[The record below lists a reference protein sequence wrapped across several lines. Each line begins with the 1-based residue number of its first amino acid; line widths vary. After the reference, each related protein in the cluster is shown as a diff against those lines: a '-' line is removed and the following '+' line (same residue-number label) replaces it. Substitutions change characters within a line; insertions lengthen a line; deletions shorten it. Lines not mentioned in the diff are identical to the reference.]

1 MSRLRKVI
9 NKKQTDFLKDVVE
22 KGRVTQAYLFC
33 GPSGVGK
40 WDLALEFV
48 AEVNGK
54 EDLNLIERGA
64 DPDVVIVKPE
74 IDNKNGK
81 VRKKDISITQIKD
94 AIKKIGYYSYGSKYK
109 FLIVKESDKMTTV
122 AANSLLKLIE
132 DSTPDTIVV
141 LLSNNEMKTLSTIK
155 SRCQIIRFGIAT
167 SKEIYDQLKEE
178 GELIEDEFLDSVI
191 FFSQG
196 KISKARNFIK
206 NREVLKES
214 ELNLDSFK
222 GALKRGVVDGMNLSE
237 DIYNDKEKL
246 KVFLDESVWY
256 LRNLLKEQVDGGAD
270 IRIIR
275 KILFIT
281 EDVVELRSNISSSST
296 NQRLQLENFFVQL

>member
-1 MSRLRKVI
+1 MSRLEKII
-9 NKKQTDFLKDVVE
+9 NKKQTDFLNDIIKNDKIV
-22 KGRVTQAYLFC
+22 QAYLFC

-40 WDLALEFV
+40 WDSALNFV
-48 AEVNGK
+48 AKINGK
-54 EDLNLIERGA
+54 DELDSIERGA
-64 DPDVVIVKPE
+64 DPDIVIVEPE
-74 IDNKNGK
+74 IDNKSGK
-81 VRKKDISITQIKD
+81 IRKKDISITQIKD

-109 FLIVKESDKMTTV
+109 FLIVKESEKMTTV

-141 LLSNNEMKTLSTIK
+141 LLSNNEVKTLATIK
-155 SRCQIIRFGIAT
+155 SRCQIIRFGLAAPQDI
-167 SKEIYDQLKEE
+167 SSQLKEE
-178 GELIEDEFLDSVI
+178 NESIEGEFLDSVI

-196 KISKARNFIK
+196 KISKARGFLK
-206 NREVLKES
+206 NKEILKES

-222 GALKRGVVDGMNLSE
+222 NALKRGVIDGMNLSE

-246 KVFLDESVWY
+246 KIFLDESIWY
-256 LRNLLKEQVDGGAD
+256 LRNLLKEQIESDAD

-275 KILFIT
+275 KIIFIT
-281 EDVVELRSNISSSST
+281 ESIVELRSNISSSST